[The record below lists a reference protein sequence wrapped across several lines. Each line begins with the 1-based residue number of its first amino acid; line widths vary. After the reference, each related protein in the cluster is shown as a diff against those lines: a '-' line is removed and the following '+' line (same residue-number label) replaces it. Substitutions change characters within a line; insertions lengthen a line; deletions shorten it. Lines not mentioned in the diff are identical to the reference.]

1 MGECVSAFLPK
12 YSYLCNMKVSELYQ
26 KFPDDSTCRQILK
39 IIRENEGVI
48 CKKCG
53 GDEYYWKNDK
63 ECFECKRCKF
73 RTSLRN
79 GTIMENSNLPIKYWL
94 LALIIYEKSKGGIT
108 AIDLQKGFGHKRY
121 EPIWLMWKKINSAS
135 QRTRL
140 IQALSKYIKIEEV
153 SLEED

>member
-1 MGECVSAFLPK
+1 
-12 YSYLCNMKVSELYQ
+12 
-26 KFPDDSTCRQILK
+26 
-39 IIRENEGVI
+39 
-48 CKKCG
+48 
-53 GDEYYWKNDK
+53 
-63 ECFECKRCKF
+63 
-73 RTSLRN
+73 
-79 GTIMENSNLPIKYWL
+79 MENSNLPIKYWL